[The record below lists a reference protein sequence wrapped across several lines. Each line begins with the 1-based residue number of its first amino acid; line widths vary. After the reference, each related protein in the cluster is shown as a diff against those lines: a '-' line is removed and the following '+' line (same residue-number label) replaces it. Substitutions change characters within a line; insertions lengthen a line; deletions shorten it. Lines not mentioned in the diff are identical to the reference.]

1 MADRDGGAAICECD
15 DRPEECGAR
24 ATRASQAG
32 SDDELP
38 VLAMNRILGHVLS
51 QACLVNAGRRRGAY
65 SQFSSRAFGRLP
77 PWLNFGRPAAEKAEK
92 SGSRWRELPEG
103 LNDD

>member
-1 MADRDGGAAICECD
+1 MPAVVEG
-15 DRPEECGAR
+15 
-24 ATRASQAG
+24 
-32 SDDELP
+32 L
-38 VLAMNRILGHVLS
+38 
-51 QACLVNAGRRRGAY
+51 